1 MLLQVARLADAELM
15 PTILDSTAAA
25 LQSSSM
31 DAVLTAV
38 KDAPEQVCPDPD
50 TCTNGCGAVCW
61 QHVGEMCVRAWC
73 DFCVYGV
80 TTWVMSPSDMH
91 AAAHVWCVA

>member
-1 MLLQVARLADAELM
+1 MARLAVAELM

-50 TCTNGCGAVCW
+50 TCTKGCGAVCW

-73 DFCVYGV
+73 DLLR
-80 TTWVMSPSDMH
+80 
-91 AAAHVWCVA
+91 VWCDHLGDVTF